1 MEQFFHRFIQD
12 FQSAELLSSTMLRL
26 VCAALLG
33 GAIGLERELNRK
45 PAGLR
50 TNLFICFGSAMF
62 TILSEQMVSPGVGDR
77 SRIASNIIPG
87 IGFIGAG
94 SILHSRG
101 SVTGLTTAATL
112 FVVASIG
119 MACGGGFYLQAIF
132 ATLVILVA
140 LSALG
145 WFETRF
151 SLKPL
156 VKTYEAVAEK
166 PDELMSEINRVLEQ
180 EHRGMDRVQ
189 IIKTNGDYMLHF
201 GIHATRKEHE
211 SLLARLRESKI
222 FKRVAFSSEHEEE

>member
-1 MEQFFHRFIQD
+1 
-12 FQSAELLSSTMLRL
+12 MLRL

-33 GAIGLERELNRK
+33 GAIGLERELHRK

-62 TILSEQMVSPGVGDR
+62 TILSEQMVGPGVGDR

-156 VKTYEAVAEK
+156 VMTYEAVAEK

-180 EHRGMDRVQ
+180 EHHGMDRVQ

-211 SLLARLRESKI
+211 SLLTRLRESKI